1 MSILLPGQTI
11 GVLGGGQLGRMV
23 ILEGRKMGYR
33 FATLDPSE
41 DAPGVQV
48 SDHHVKAGFDDLDAA
63 DRLASLSDLII
74 YEFENIDPAL
84 VQRLERKTAVPQGS
98 KLLEV
103 TRHRLVEK
111 AAIEEAGVPVAPYA
125 KVSSEHDLQSAIDK
139 IGLPAVLKTV
149 TGGYDGKG
157 QWTFHSK
164 QDVIN
169 WLAQNDADLQMYILE
184 KFIPFLKEISVVVA
198 RSVTGEVKAFPPA
211 VNIHR
216 NHILHLSI
224 VPATIADET
233 SQLAVRLAEQV
244 AAHLQVV
251 GLLAVEMFLHADGH
265 LYINELAPRPH
276 NSGHYTYDACNPS
289 QFEQMLRAVI
299 GLPLAEP
306 KLYRSA
312 IMMNLLGEH
321 KEAFYHSYDKF
332 PSHIKAHWYGK
343 QEAKTGRKMGHVTVL
358 TDELAQG
365 LAELDQLEICPPL
378 TKTEEKAV
386 WTLEKGYSID

>member
-1 MSILLPGQTI
+1 MSVLLPGQTI

-33 FATLDPSE
+33 FATLDPSD

-48 SDHHVKAGFDDLDAA
+48 SDHHVKASFDDLESVDQ
-63 DRLASLSDLII
+63 LASLSDLII

-84 VQRLERKTAVPQGS
+84 VQRLEQQTKVPQGS

-103 TRHRLVEK
+103 TRHRLIEK
-111 AAIEEAGVPVAPYA
+111 AAIEEASVPVAPYA
-125 KVSSEHDLQSAIDK
+125 KVSSADELQSAIEK

-157 QWTFHSK
+157 QWTFRTQ
-164 QDVIN
+164 QDVTN
-169 WLAQNDADLQMYILE
+169 WLAEDNKWSQTYILE

-198 RSVTGEVKAFPPA
+198 RSVTGEIKAFPPA

-224 VPATIADET
+224 SPATIAEET
-233 SQLAVRLAEQV
+233 KKLAVRLAKQV
-244 AAHLQVV
+244 AEHLQVA

-299 GLPLAEP
+299 GLPLVEP
-306 KLYRSA
+306 TLYQAA
-312 IMMNLLGEH
+312 IMMNILGEH
-321 KEAFYHSYDKF
+321 KDAFFHTYHKL
-332 PSHIKAHWYGK
+332 PSNIKAHWYGK
-343 QEAKTGRKMGHVTVL
+343 QEAKIGRKMGHLTVL
-358 TDELAQG
+358 TDDIKQG
-365 LAELDQLEICPPL
+365 LAELNQLNICPAL
-378 TKTEEKAV
+378 TETEEKAI
-386 WTLEKGYSID
+386 WTQ

>member
-11 GVLGGGQLGRMV
+11 GVLGGGQLGRMI

-33 FATLDPSE
+33 FVTLDPSK

-48 SDHHVKAGFDDLDAA
+48 SDHHVKAGFDDLDSA
-63 DRLASLSDLII
+63 DQLASLSNLII
-74 YEFENIDPAL
+74 YEFENIDPTL
-84 VQRLERKTAVPQGS
+84 VQRLEQQTAVPQGS

-103 TRHRLVEK
+103 TRHRLIEK

-125 KVSSEHDLQSAIDK
+125 KVTSSDELKLAINK

-157 QWTFHSK
+157 QWTFHTE
-164 QDVIN
+164 QDITK
-169 WLAQNDADLQMYILE
+169 WLVQNDEWPQTYILE

-224 VPATIADET
+224 APATISDAT
-233 SQLAVRLAEQV
+233 SKLAVRLAKQV
-244 AAHLQVV
+244 ADHLQVV

-299 GLPLAEP
+299 GLPLIEP
-306 KLYRSA
+306 TQHRSA
-312 IMMNLLGEH
+312 IMMNILGEH
-321 KEAFYHSYDKF
+321 KEAFFHSYDKF
-332 PSHIKAHWYGK
+332 PNNIKAHWYGK
-343 QEAKTGRKMGHVTVL
+343 QGAKTGRKMGHITVL
-358 TDELAQG
+358 TDDINQG
-365 LAELDQLEICPPL
+365 LSELDRLKICPPL
-378 TKTEEKAV
+378 TEVEEKAI
-386 WTLEKGYSID
+386 WTQ

>member
-33 FATLDPSE
+33 FVTLDPSE

-48 SDHHVKAGFDDLDAA
+48 SDHHVKAGFDDLDSA
-63 DRLASLSDLII
+63 DQLASLSDLII
-74 YEFENIDPAL
+74 YEFENIDPVL
-84 VQRLERKTAVPQGS
+84 VQRLEQQTAVPQGS
-98 KLLEV
+98 KLLEI
-103 TRHRLVEK
+103 TRNRLMEK
-111 AAIEEAGVPVAPYA
+111 AAIQAADVPVAPYA
-125 KVSSEHDLQSAIDK
+125 KVTSADELRSAVDQ

-157 QWTFHSK
+157 QWTFHTK
-164 QDVIN
+164 EDVTG
-169 WLAQNDADLQMYILE
+169 WLADNKGWPQTYILE
-184 KFIPFLKEISVVVA
+184 KFVPFLKEISVVVA

-224 VPATIADET
+224 APATVADTT
-233 SQLAVRLAEQV
+233 SELAVRLAKQV
-244 AAHLQVV
+244 AEHLQVV
-251 GLLAVEMFLHADGH
+251 GLLAVEMFLNVDGY

-299 GLPLAEP
+299 GLPLVEP
-306 KLYRSA
+306 TQYRSA
-312 IMMNLLGEH
+312 IMMNILGEH
-321 KEAFYHSYDKF
+321 KEAFFHSYNKF
-332 PSHIKAHWYGK
+332 PNNIKPHWYGK
-343 QEAKTGRKMGHVTVL
+343 EEAKTGRKMGHVTVL
-358 TDELAQG
+358 TDDIHHG
-365 LAELDQLEICPPL
+365 LAELDQLKICLPL
-378 TKTEEKAV
+378 TKEEEKAI
-386 WTLEKGYSID
+386 WTQ

>member
-1 MSILLPGQTI
+1 MSILLPNQTI
-11 GVLGGGQLGRMV
+11 GVLGGGQLGRMI

-48 SDHHVKAGFDDLDAA
+48 SDYHVKAGFDDLDSV
-63 DRLASLSDLII
+63 DKLASLSDLII
-74 YEFENIDPAL
+74 YEFENIDPTL
-84 VQRLERKTAVPQGS
+84 VQRLEQQTSVPQGS

-103 TRHRLVEK
+103 TRHRLMEK

-125 KVSSEHDLQSAIDK
+125 KVTSTDELLSAIDK

-157 QWTFHSK
+157 QWTFHTK
-164 QDVIN
+164 QDVSA
-169 WLAQNDADLQMYILE
+169 WLAENDVSARTFILE

-198 RSVTGEVKAFPPA
+198 RSVTGGVKAFPPA
-211 VNIHR
+211 VNLHR

-224 VPATIADET
+224 APATIAEET
-233 SQLAVRLAEQV
+233 SQLAVELAKQV
-244 AAHLQVV
+244 AEHLQVV
-251 GLLAVEMFLHADGH
+251 GLLAVEMFLHVDGH

-299 GLPLAEP
+299 GLPLIEP
-306 KLYRSA
+306 TRYHSA
-312 IMMNLLGEH
+312 IMMNVLGEH
-321 KEAFYHSYDKF
+321 KEAFFRSYDKL
-332 PSHIKAHWYGK
+332 PSNIKAHWYGK
-343 QEAKTGRKMGHVTVL
+343 LEAKTGRKMGHVTVL
-358 TDELAQG
+358 TDDIKQG
-365 LAELDQLEICPPL
+365 LDQLDQLKICPAL
-378 TKTEEKAV
+378 TETEEKAI
-386 WTLEKGYSID
+386 WTQ